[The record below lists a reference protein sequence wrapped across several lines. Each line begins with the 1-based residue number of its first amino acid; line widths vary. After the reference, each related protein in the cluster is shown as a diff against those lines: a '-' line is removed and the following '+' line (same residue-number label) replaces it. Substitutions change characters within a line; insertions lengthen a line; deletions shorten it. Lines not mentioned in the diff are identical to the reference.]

1 MNANELRRLGV
12 TGRHMKA
19 LRSIH
24 ECCTAMMTKPELDE
38 KKFGQSLRTLREDAG
53 ISLRE
58 MARLLDL
65 SAGYLSDCELGHR
78 HLGLSHAVLFLK
90 HCGV

>member
-12 TGRHMKA
+12 TGKHTKA
-19 LRSIH
+19 LAEIR
-24 ECCTAMMTKPELDE
+24 EACTFMVTKPELDE
-38 KKFGQSLRTLREDAG
+38 KKYGGALRTLREDAG
-53 ISLRE
+53 ISLRD

-65 SAGYLSDCELGHR
+65 SAQYLSDCELGHR

>member
-1 MNANELRRLGV
+1 MNANELRRLGI
-12 TGRHMKA
+12 TGRHTKA
-19 LRSIH
+19 LAEIRDA
-24 ECCTAMMTKPELDE
+24 CTFMVTKPELDE

-58 MARLLDL
+58 MARQLDL

-90 HCGV
+90 YCGV